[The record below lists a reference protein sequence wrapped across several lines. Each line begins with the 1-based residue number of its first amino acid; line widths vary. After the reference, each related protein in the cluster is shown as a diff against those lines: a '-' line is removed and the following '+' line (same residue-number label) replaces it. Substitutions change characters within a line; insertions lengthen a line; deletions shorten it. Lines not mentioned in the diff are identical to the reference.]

1 MPEPTFTIWQVGKV
15 PDTVL
20 GSESAMR
27 SAASKLGF
35 DASIVTSEGEA
46 DIVNE
51 CGVVI
56 GGCYINEHNEGWIY
70 D

>member
-1 MPEPTFTIWQVGKV
+1 
-15 PDTVL
+15 
-20 GSESAMR
+20 MR

-35 DASIVTSEGEA
+35 DANIVISEGEA

-51 CGVVI
+51 CGIVI
-56 GGCYINEHNEGWIY
+56 GGCYANESEGDWLY